1 VSNRGRTIAALLV
14 VLAVGG
20 GSVSLAGQAED
31 SNEPTSAQAEAPEEI
46 ASAQAE
52 GQKSFL
58 SDSDLAKQSDLSLGS
73 GELFIKMMLSLVL
86 VIVLAVAALYLSKR
100 VLPKVT
106 KASGKEIRVKET
118 AYIGPRKALHLVEIG
133 GQKLLIGS
141 TNESI
146 TTLAHIGDAWLDI
159 AKSETENTVGP

>member
-1 VSNRGRTIAALLV
+1 MSNRRRTIATVLV

-20 GSVSLAGQAED
+20 GSVSLAAQAED
-31 SNEPTSAQAEAPEEI
+31 QNEPTSAHAKTPKET
-46 ASAQAE
+46 ASTPAG

-58 SDSDLAKQSDLSLGS
+58 SDSDLEEQSDLSLGS

-86 VIVLAVAALYLSKR
+86 VVALAVAALYLSKR

-133 GQKLLIGS
+133 SQKLLIGS

-146 TTLAHIGDAWLDI
+146 TTLAHIGDAWLDMT
-159 AKSETENTVGP
+159 KSETENTVGP